1 MKQLLSLVAG
11 WVLSIMSLV
20 ALVPQQAFAQAGQ
33 PVQFGN
39 AALGQQAAQGISGV
53 GTQTTDL
60 LTVVRNAINFVL
72 GLLSFIALI
81 VLLYGWFNMVTAA
94 GDETK
99 YNQGFTILRQ
109 AGIGLIFIGLSWI
122 FVQFIFFILGAV
134 TG

>member
-1 MKQLLSLVAG
+1 M
-11 WVLSIMSLV
+11 MSFV
-20 ALVPQQAFAQAGQ
+20 ALVPQQAYAQAGQ

-39 AALGQQAAQGISGV
+39 AALGQQAAQGITGV

-72 GLLSFIALI
+72 GLLSFIALC
-81 VLLYGWFNMVTAA
+81 VLLWGGFNMVTAA
-94 GDETK
+94 GDDGK

-109 AGIGLIFIGLSWI
+109 AGIGLLFIGLSWI

>member
-11 WVLSIMSLV
+11 WVLSIMSIA

-39 AALGQQAAQGISGV
+39 AALGEQAAQGISGV

-109 AGIGLIFIGLSWI
+109 SGIGLIFIGLSWI